1 MAFSRDSN
9 ADLNKGPASPSHL
22 LLCIFAVDRCYY
34 NSAIILRA
42 VSSQSF
48 AISTVVSSEKII
60 DDGSIGMLNII
71 IIMLIK

>member
-1 MAFSRDSN
+1 MAFSRDFN
-9 ADLNKGPASPSHL
+9 ADLNNGPVSPSHF

-48 AISTVVSSEKII
+48 AISTVESSEKSI
-60 DDGSIGMLNII
+60 DDGSIGNPSIRI
-71 IIMLIK
+71 NMLIK